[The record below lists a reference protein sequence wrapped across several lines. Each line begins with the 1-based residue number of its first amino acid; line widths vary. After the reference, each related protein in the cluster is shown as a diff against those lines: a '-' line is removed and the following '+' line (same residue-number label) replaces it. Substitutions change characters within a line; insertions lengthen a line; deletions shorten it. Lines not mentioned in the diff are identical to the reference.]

1 MQWIYLLFANTPFT
15 IWFSY
20 QHELWKYFHENPR
33 RIVFKC
39 PSASQRP
46 CPNVHKHKKAS
57 EFNVSL
63 TNKCKGLDYISLKIC
78 GIYVETCPHL
88 HPVFFILDRWTIY
101 LGTQFCAAPS
111 LDGVACTLVRRGV
124 TYVLWWIGIW
134 IPLSATL
141 TLVTPNKW
149 CSLFVVYWLRFL
161 LKFEPLM
168 VSASFVFNS
177 SWRCGQRMRI
187 RMVVMLWSQTR
198 APLTKVWQLSQG
210 C

>member
-1 MQWIYLLFANTPFT
+1 MQWIYLLFANNSFT

-20 QHELWKYFHENPR
+20 QHELWKYFHENPQ

-124 TYVLWWIGIW
+124 TYDLWWINIW

-141 TLVTPNKW
+141 T
-149 CSLFVVYWLRFL
+149 
-161 LKFEPLM
+161 M
-168 VSASFVFNS
+168 VSRN
-177 SWRCGQRMRI
+177 
-187 RMVVMLWSQTR
+187 
-198 APLTKVWQLSQG
+198 K
-210 C
+210 